1 MPYVYQ
7 NGHVNET
14 AIIPKTPEKDIKTYW
29 VVYMKDGQTFTFD
42 KKGGYLE
49 TFETNMICIM
59 TKKNEKSI
67 AIIPTENISWIEY
80 VEEEE

>member
-1 MPYVYQ
+1 MY
-7 NGHVNET
+7 
-14 AIIPKTPEKDIKTYW
+14 IKTDVSSTLQLFRKHQKKNIKTYW

-49 TFETNMICIM
+49 KFGTNMICIM
-59 TKKNEKSI
+59 TKKNEKNL
-67 AIIPTENISWIEY
+67 AVIPTENISWIEC

>member
-7 NGHVNET
+7 NGRVIDT
-14 AIIPKTPEKDIKTYW
+14 TIIPKTPEKVIKTYQ

-49 TFETNMICIM
+49 TFGSNMICIM
-59 TKKNEKSI
+59 TKKNEKNI
-67 AIIPTENISWIEY
+67 AVIPTENISWIEY